1 MSRPLLDVR
10 GLGVTFDRG
19 GWARPSFLRAAHRV
33 SFTVHPGEVVALVG
47 ESGSGKSTIGRVIAG
62 LQPAATGQV
71 LLDGTELPTA
81 GTAGLPAHLRGRVQM
96 VFQDP
101 YGSLNPVHTVFHH
114 IARPLLLHK
123 RATPGELRQRVSAL
137 LEQVGLSPAEDFIDR
152 KPQALS
158 GGQRQR
164 VAIARALAPRPD
176 LLVADEPTASLDVS
190 VRMSVLTMFRK
201 LQKRRQLGVLL
212 ITHDLAS
219 ARWMAD
225 RIVVLY
231 AGQVMEQGPAR
242 AVLTTPRHPYTQLLV
257 AAGSRRPEPLPGKP
271 GLPPV
276 VDPSPGCPFAERCPR
291 VTFGCIDDEVTVHV
305 APDTEPPGAWRVR
318 CHHPDPHLPT
328 SGAQ

>member
-10 GLGVTFDRG
+10 GLGVSFERS
-19 GWARPSFLRAAHRV
+19 GWPRPSYLRAAHRV
-33 SFTVHPGEVVALVG
+33 TFTVHPGEVVALVG

-62 LQPAATGQV
+62 LQPAVAGSV
-71 LLDGTELPTA
+71 LLDGTELPIE

-114 IARPLLLHK
+114 ISRPLLLHK
-123 RATPGELRQRVSAL
+123 RAQPDELRQRVSAL
-137 LEQVGLSPAEDFIDR
+137 LEQVGLGPAEDFIDR

-201 LQKRRQLGVLL
+201 LQKRRQLGVLF

-242 AVLTTPRHPYTQLLV
+242 EVLTRPRHPYTQLLV
-257 AAGSRRPEPLPGKP
+257 AAGSHRPEPLPGKP

-276 VDPSPGCPFAERCPR
+276 VDPPPGCPFAERCPR
-291 VTFGCIDDEVTVHV
+291 VTPGCIDEEATVYV
-305 APDTEPPGAWRVR
+305 APDTSPAGAWRVR
-318 CHHPDPHLPT
+318 CHHPDSHLRPPAE
-328 SGAQ
+328 G